1 MKTWAGIRVKNRSS
15 TISEIRSVF
24 LDLDKFVLT
33 THKFP
38 DGDALG
44 SVVSLYTTL
53 SESGKEVEVHLTSKI
68 GYQYG
73 FMDPDNL
80 ILKENEAELEGKIL
94 VALDCG
100 DINRLDVSDEMISA
114 ASMLINIDHH
124 NSNSYFGA
132 KNLVDV
138 RAPSTTEILFRLL
151 KEDYNISLRSAY
163 AMYAGLVFDTGRFQ
177 NSNTTPQAHMMA
189 AHLIKM
195 GVNPHMVS
203 RNLYE
208 NNPYNCLSLFSRAI
222 SRTEHIPEIGFIY
235 TYVKQDDL
243 VSLGLELSAIE
254 NLIDSLRGIKDVE
267 LAAVFKET
275 DCGYRISMRSTGRVD
290 AALIALK
297 YGGGGHKMAA
307 GFESKKNM
315 EEIIADIKS
324 HIFDQLKSVD
334 GRVIVT

>member
-1 MKTWAGIRVKNRSS
+1 MKNKSN
-15 TISEIRSVF
+15 TISEIRRVF

-44 SVVSLYTTL
+44 SVVSLCTTL
-53 SESGKEVEVHLTSKI
+53 SESGKEVEVHLTSKV
-68 GYQYG
+68 GYQYD

-80 ILKENEAELEGKIL
+80 ILKGNETELEGKIL

-100 DINRLDVSDEMISA
+100 DIKRLDVSDDKIST

-124 NSNSYFGA
+124 NSNSYFGE
-132 KNLVDV
+132 KNLVDIM
-138 RAPSTTEILFRLL
+138 APSTTEILFRLL
-151 KEDYNISLRSAY
+151 REDFNISLRSAC
-163 AMYAGLVFDTGRFQ
+163 AMYAGLVFDTGKFQ
-177 NSNTTPQAHMMA
+177 NSNTTSRAHIMA
-189 AHLIKM
+189 AHLIKI
-195 GVNPHMVS
+195 GIDPQVVF

-208 NNPYNCLSLFSRAI
+208 NNPYNWLSLFSRAFN
-222 SRTEHIPEIGFIY
+222 RTEHIPEIGFIY

-243 VSLGLELSAIE
+243 TSLGLELSATE
-254 NLIDSLRGIKDVE
+254 NLIDSLRGIRDIE

-290 AALIALK
+290 AARIALK

-307 GFESKKNM
+307 GFESKKRM

-324 HIFDQLKSVD
+324 FMIDQLKSVD